1 MARVLVVDDY
11 EDTRVLVGILLEHVG
26 HEVLTADN
34 GLQAI
39 ALARAYHPDAI
50 VMDISMPG
58 MDGLE
63 ATRRIREQPAIGNVP
78 VIAYTAHPSAAERE
92 PGLFTDVC
100 LKSGSTELLLDKLA
114 HVLA

>member
-50 VMDISMPG
+50 VMSSTVVN
-58 MDGLE
+58 
-63 ATRRIREQPAIGNVP
+63 ATSTPTSHSRMRSLRPSIVSACFPAF
-78 VIAYTAHPSAAERE
+78 SAR
-92 PGLFTDVC
+92 
-100 LKSGSTELLLDKLA
+100 
-114 HVLA
+114 

>member
-1 MARVLVVDDY
+1 
-11 EDTRVLVGILLEHVG
+11 LE
-26 HEVLTADN
+26 
-34 GLQAI
+34 LQAI
-39 ALARAYHPDAI
+39 ALARAYYPDAI
-50 VMDISMPG
+50 VTDLSMPG

-114 HVLA
+114 HVLV